1 MNYREEIIQLME
13 KVDNSV
19 LKRVYKL
26 LEYLY
31 LYGK

>member
-1 MNYREEIIQLME
+1 MSYREEIIQLMD
-13 KVDNSV
+13 KVDDSV

-31 LYGK
+31 VYGK